1 MKRWNMKVEESS
13 DAAGAAAGSASNR
26 SQSRAPAGH
35 DRSGQDDGWKQVKP
49 RKKKAAK
56 GDEPDPVISLCPSA
70 WAIPIKSDSDFQPGV
85 SCVYQITTKASLQE
99 LAMKCIHMTVGVMAV
114 APFKV
119 EVGYSPPQQ
128 LTLPFTVEHGARR
141 SKAHLNV
148 WLYQLAAE
156 LIEPVAPPQ
165 PVSIEI
171 TGTASAS
178 CVLSASIDVSECSDA
193 VVEAALAK
201 PQQARQLIAS
211 MLPKEL
217 AEEQLLD
224 VFRTVRT
231 SRRWLST
238 LLRIKETATDR
249 YLQLSGLGNLW
260 FNTPRELTEATRMVW
275 LKDGSVPPQPLT
287 LEEAR
292 ARILLLENPLGL
304 VAKPNPQ
311 GGPWSFA
318 IRVRTSQYIKAQAA
332 LSIDTRETFY
342 VQGVPPSLSETD
354 MQTVLDN
361 GDWPATIVAGSRR
374 VWRNRAS
381 MAIKAKLNII
391 SRKSHA
397 RAHTLPAKAVR
408 DKDESQV
415 EATNW
420 SSALDGRYKPTT
432 PVTGDRAASVRP
444 QAQQQPRPRSR
455 ERRQEDVSTD
465 ATQQQADG
473 TTQWWRG
480 AQWVMNNGRWNRT
493 PEPPRNEDLLGLH
506 YNNDDAA
513 DVAMGGTEDSTR
525 KRLTFAP
532 NEASNA
538 D

>member
-26 SQSRAPAGH
+26 SQSRAPATH

-70 WAIPIKSDSDFQPGV
+70 WAIPIRSDSDFQPGV

-119 EVGYSPPQQ
+119 EGGYSPPQQ
-128 LTLPFTVEHGARR
+128 LTLPFTVEQGARR

-171 TGTASAS
+171 TGTTSAS

-231 SRRWLST
+231 SRRWLTT
-238 LLRIKETATDR
+238 LLRIKEAATDR
-249 YLQLSGLGNLW
+249 YLTLSGMGNLW

-304 VAKPNPQ
+304 
-311 GGPWSFA
+311 
-318 IRVRTSQYIKAQAA
+318 
-332 LSIDTRETFY
+332 
-342 VQGVPPSLSETD
+342 
-354 MQTVLDN
+354 
-361 GDWPATIVAGSRR
+361 
-374 VWRNRAS
+374 
-381 MAIKAKLNII
+381 
-391 SRKSHA
+391 
-397 RAHTLPAKAVR
+397 
-408 DKDESQV
+408 
-415 EATNW
+415 
-420 SSALDGRYKPTT
+420 
-432 PVTGDRAASVRP
+432 
-444 QAQQQPRPRSR
+444 
-455 ERRQEDVSTD
+455 
-465 ATQQQADG
+465 
-473 TTQWWRG
+473 
-480 AQWVMNNGRWNRT
+480 
-493 PEPPRNEDLLGLH
+493 
-506 YNNDDAA
+506 
-513 DVAMGGTEDSTR
+513 
-525 KRLTFAP
+525 
-532 NEASNA
+532 
-538 D
+538 